1 MSKQLSD
8 QANKLWTLIT
18 EPSTAKTYRESLD
31 VSWKILKET
40 GNFLWLVLCL
50 ALVGVD
56 WFWENSI
63 AAGRKTR
70 AWVNDISTTEKPS
83 PEQLL
88 TPETGKKLLDSGK
101 SMLDSAIAAARKQ
114 LGLADKPPAPAVP
127 PSPAPTAPS
136 TPPVVVA
143 PPPVVVPA
151 VEPEE
156 EPVVE
161 TPPAAIAQTEEQGSE
176 FISASNLS
184 DGTGG

>member
-1 MSKQLSD
+1 MSKKLSD

-18 EPSTAKTYRESLD
+18 EPSTAKTYSEALNL
-31 VSWKILKET
+31 SWKILRET

-50 ALVGVD
+50 ALVGFG

-70 AWVNDISTTEKPS
+70 AWVNDLTTAEKPS

-88 TPETGKKLLDSGK
+88 TPETGKKLLDSSK
-101 SMLDSAIAAARKQ
+101 SMFDSAITAARKQ
-114 LGLADKPPAPAVP
+114 LGLAEKPPAPAVP
-127 PSPAPTAPS
+127 PGPASMPSS

-143 PPPVVVPA
+143 SPPVVAPA
-151 VEPEE
+151 EPV

-161 TPPAAIAQTEEQGSE
+161 PADEPEAEMPPAAIASAEEY
-176 FISASNLS
+176 LPK
-184 DGTGG
+184 GGGQNS

>member
-50 ALVGVD
+50 SLVGID

-70 AWVNDISTTEKPS
+70 DWVNDVTTAEKPS

-88 TPETGKKLLDSGK
+88 TPETGKKLLETGK
-101 SMLDSAIAAARKQ
+101 STLDTAIAAARKQ
-114 LGLADKPPAPAVP
+114 LGLSEKPATPAAPSSPPAVATPTPVASTPVTTTAPPAASSPPAP
-127 PSPAPTAPS
+127 PSDPIDPVLETPTAIG
-136 TPPVVVA
+136 A
-143 PPPVVVPA
+143 
-151 VEPEE
+151 
-156 EPVVE
+156 
-161 TPPAAIAQTEEQGSE
+161 TEE
-176 FISASNLS
+176 
-184 DGTGG
+184 

>member
-18 EPSTAKTYRESLD
+18 EPSTAKTYREALE
-31 VSWKILKET
+31 VSWKILRET

-50 ALVGVD
+50 ALVGID

-70 AWVNDISTTEKPS
+70 AWVNNLTAEKPS

-101 SMLDSAIAAARKQ
+101 STLDSVVAAARKQ
-114 LGLADKPPAPAVP
+114 LGLSEKPPEPVAP
-127 PSPAPTAPS
+127 PSPPAAASSAPS
-136 TPPVVVA
+136 VVAPSPVVVSA
-143 PPPVVVPA
+143 ESVA
-151 VEPEE
+151 SAESK
-156 EPVVE
+156 
-161 TPPAAIAQTEEQGSE
+161 PPAAIASTEE
-176 FISASNLS
+176 
-184 DGTGG
+184 